1 MANPSNKTTGKTY
14 LEKNFTKDQLVDR
27 ILLQEAQ
34 LMELE
39 SKNDKVGKDYIALKK
54 AFDML
59 NRKYNKLSNED
70 LTKRI
75 LEFKARNLVPTAIRE
90 KLVLEGQD
98 IELRLIKDIYNSEL
112 SLDLDLFYKKC
123 VEKYLETIRINTTLY
138 KQSSIDEINKLLGYA
153 YENLEAVDSDDVKS
167 RMSIMDSISNYLEKR
182 DKLMKNIDDAGAMT
196 GEDEALNETTENFK
210 ESSRNVIKL
219 FSENIKVIGG

>member
-14 LEKNFTKDQLVDR
+14 LDKNFTKDQLIDR

-138 KQSSIDEINKLLGYA
+138 
-153 YENLEAVDSDDVKS
+153 
-167 RMSIMDSISNYLEKR
+167 
-182 DKLMKNIDDAGAMT
+182 
-196 GEDEALNETTENFK
+196 
-210 ESSRNVIKL
+210 
-219 FSENIKVIGG
+219 